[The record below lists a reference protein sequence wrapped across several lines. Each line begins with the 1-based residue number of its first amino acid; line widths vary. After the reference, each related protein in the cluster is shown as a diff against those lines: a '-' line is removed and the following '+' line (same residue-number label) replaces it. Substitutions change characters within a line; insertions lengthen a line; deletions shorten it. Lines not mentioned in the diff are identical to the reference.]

1 MESELIQAINSITE
15 SVNALAQPRCIDWL
29 AVILSFFS
37 VVLSVAAIWFAVQ
50 VPKKIADRQDKIALF
65 EKRYEC
71 FQIFQ
76 KCFILYKYSIGEESI
91 EKITKQCYHIL
102 EIQKVEE
109 LNNHHFQ
116 RKIEQIEYILHQM
129 VFLFPTIQ
137 DQDVSDLYESLSA
150 YLYAIMTHKKF
161 EESKQA
167 YIDSMIKFGKYVDEI
182 WDSMTIS
189 NIK

>member
-116 RKIEQIEYILHQM
+116 RKIEQIEYILHQI